1 MEELDELQKR
11 RQSVRWSAISV
22 LKLDAR
28 ALRRHGLRARC
39 YQGSIRRRSSRTRE
53 NQVRRPLARHA
64 DISIK
69 ETELNEKL
77 QDVYGKLLA
86 AGADKRQ
93 NEREVKLQE
102 VLSSLKRVFPGV
114 RGRLVDLC
122 QPTSKKYERAVT
134 TVLGRNLDAII
145 VDHEKVA
152 IECIDFLR
160 NQRAGQATFIPLDT
174 IQVKP
179 IQEKYRNFVKGARL
193 AVDCLEY
200 GADIERAIQHA
211 CGSSLICDTMAVAKQ
226 VCYDK
231 GQEVKGKQALWILLI
246 CQR

>member
-1 MEELDELQKR
+1 MYR
-11 RQSVRWSAISV
+11 GV
-22 LKLDAR
+22 
-28 ALRRHGLRARC
+28 
-39 YQGSIRRRSSRTRE
+39 IRTDS
-53 NQVRRPLARHA
+53 
-64 DISIK
+64 SIK

-93 NEREVKLQE
+93 SEREAKLQE
-102 VLSSLKRVFPGV
+102 ALSGLKRVFPGV

-122 QPTSKKYERAVT
+122 QPTSKKYEKAVT
-134 TVLGRNLDAII
+134 TVLGRNLDAIV

-179 IQEKYRNFVKGARL
+179 VQEKYRNFAKGARL

-200 GADIERAIQHA
+200 GADVERAIQHA
-211 CGSSLICDTMAVAKQ
+211 CGSSLICDSMTVARH

-231 GQEVKGKQALWILLI
+231 GQEVKGSCSIYCALT
-246 CQR
+246 Q